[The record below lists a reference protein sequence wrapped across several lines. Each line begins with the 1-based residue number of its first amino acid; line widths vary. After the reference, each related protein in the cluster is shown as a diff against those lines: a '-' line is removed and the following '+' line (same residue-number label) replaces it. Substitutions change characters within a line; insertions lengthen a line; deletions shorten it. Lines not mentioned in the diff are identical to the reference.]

1 MKKYLVIGNPI
12 GHSLS
17 PLIHNYWMK
26 KYHLIDSVYE
36 KKKIEKKDLIG
47 IVDQVRSGEIKGVNI
62 TVPYKKEIIPL
73 LDEIKGDAQLTQSVN
88 TLCKVNNEVHG
99 YNTDTKGFKYSLDDS
114 HLPNN
119 LEYNFIDCKNKN
131 IFIIGAGGVTSS
143 ILEAFI
149 DTANKIYITNR
160 TKEKAKEL
168 KKLGDISITLLGRKK
183 NTIEVVEWGEKPEIC
198 DVVINTTSVGLTRD
212 ENLNLDFKDYQN
224 NKNTLFYDLIY
235 NPKETKFLKQA
246 RLRGNKTMN
255 GKMMFIW
262 QAQIAFH
269 MWTGV
274 EAEIDGDVIKLLNND

>member
-235 NPKETKFLKQA
+235 NPKETKFLKEA